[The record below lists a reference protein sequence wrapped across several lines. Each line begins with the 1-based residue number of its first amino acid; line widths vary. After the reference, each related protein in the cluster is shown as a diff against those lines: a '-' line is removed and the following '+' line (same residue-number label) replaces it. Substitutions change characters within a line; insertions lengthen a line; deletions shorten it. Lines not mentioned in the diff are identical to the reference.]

1 MEKSSPFLQ
10 QRQGCGAGINPA
22 LRRFCRQFNLDF
34 SSSGFTHITPSCT
47 NGVYSPERPR
57 LLCQTLFPHFVPSH
71 TTPVFPSGMS
81 SASGF
86 VGAPS
91 PCFLHG
97 HWISQSIPPPTP
109 NSCGQL
115 QEQEPPSAPSFR
127 SQRSLF
133 PLPAGSASSVF
144 PSPCSP
150 KPLSSLQSRIPVC
163 SGGRTKAV
171 PALESFQMLLHIS
184 L

>member
-34 SSSGFTHITPSCT
+34 SSSGFTHVTPSCM
-47 NGVYSPERPR
+47 NGVYSPGMP
-57 LLCQTLFPHFVPSH
+57 QVTLPNP
-71 TTPVFPSGMS
+71 
-81 SASGF
+81 
-86 VGAPS
+86 
-91 PCFLHG
+91 L
-97 HWISQSIPPPTP
+97 PTFCP
-109 NSCGQL
+109 L
-115 QEQEPPSAPSFR
+115 THHPSFPLWNEFCLWFCGGSLSLLSSR
-127 SQRSLF
+127 PLDQPVHPSSHSKLLWATPGTGTSQCSLF

>member
-34 SSSGFTHITPSCT
+34 SSSGFTHVTPSCT
-47 NGVYSPERPR
+47 NGVYSPGTP
-57 LLCQTLFPHFVPSH
+57 QVTLPNP
-71 TTPVFPSGMS
+71 
-81 SASGF
+81 
-86 VGAPS
+86 
-91 PCFLHG
+91 L
-97 HWISQSIPPPTP
+97 PTFCP
-109 NSCGQL
+109 L
-115 QEQEPPSAPSFR
+115 THHPSFPLWNEFCLWFCGGSLSLLSSR
-127 SQRSLF
+127 PLDQPVHPSSHSKLLWATPGTGTSQRSLF

>member
-34 SSSGFTHITPSCT
+34 SSSGFTHVTPSCT
-47 NGVYSPERPR
+47 NGVYSPGTP
-57 LLCQTLFPHFVPSH
+57 QVTLPNP
-71 TTPVFPSGMS
+71 
-81 SASGF
+81 
-86 VGAPS
+86 
-91 PCFLHG
+91 L
-97 HWISQSIPPPTP
+97 PTFCP
-109 NSCGQL
+109 L
-115 QEQEPPSAPSFR
+115 THHPSFPLWNEFCLWFCGGSLSLLSSR
-127 SQRSLF
+127 PLDQPVHPSSHSKLLWATPGTGTSQCSLF